1 MTTTVT
7 VTGRPRRARHIG
19 TIGYG
24 GVAVAARR
32 AATTHRELSPGAKAA
47 LHEYAA
53 RTFAP
58 GTVLK
63 AGSEDMTSAEIW
75 TLLLAGPE
83 RPRLVKG

>member
-7 VTGRPRRARHIG
+7 ERQQRRIRHIG
-19 TIGYG
+19 AISHG

-32 AATTHRELSPGAKAA
+32 AAATRRELSPPAKAA
-47 LHEYAA
+47 LVEYAA
-53 RTFAP
+53 RSFAP

-63 AGSEDMTSAEIW
+63 AGSEDLTSAEIW
-75 TLLLAGPE
+75 SLLLAGPE

>member
-7 VTGRPRRARHIG
+7 ERQARRIRHIG
-19 TIGYG
+19 AISHG

-32 AATTHRELSPGAKAA
+32 AVATRRELSPGAQAA
-47 LHEYAA
+47 LRDHAA
-53 RTFAP
+53 RSFAP

-63 AGSEDMTSAEIW
+63 AGSEDLTTAEIW

>member
-7 VTGRPRRARHIG
+7 VTKPRRARHIG
-19 TIGYG
+19 TISYG

-32 AATTHRELSPGAKAA
+32 AAATRRELSPGAKAA
-47 LHEYAA
+47 LYEHAA